1 MKKTLWLTTGLALLA
16 YGQTA
21 LALTPKEIIQ
31 KVDKRDD
38 GETSI
43 SEMTMILID
52 EKDQQRV
59 RKLKGFRKDYGE
71 DKKSLNFFLE
81 PADVKNTSFLSF
93 DWDDPS
99 KEDDSWLY
107 LPALRKVKRIA
118 AGNKKDSF
126 MGTDFSY
133 HDMNGMEVEDW
144 DYQMIKESD
153 TLDGQDCWVIG
164 SVPKKE
170 KAEAVIQDT
179 GYLKRLAWVRK
190 DNFVVIQAK
199 IWVKKGEKIK
209 ILRATEIE
217 QFQGIWTAKKLEMST
232 YVQNKR
238 EHSTL
243 LLFDNLKYNEGV
255 DDGLFTTARMEKGL

>member
-1 MKKTLWLTTGLALLA
+1 MNKTLWLITGLALFA
-16 YGQTA
+16 YSHTA
-21 LALTPKEIIQ
+21 LALTPKEIVQ

-38 GETSI
+38 GNTSI

-52 EKDQQRV
+52 EQEQQRV
-59 RKLKGFRKDYGE
+59 RKLKGFRKDYGD

-81 PADVKNTSFLSF
+81 PADVKNTVFLSF

-133 HDMNGMEVEDW
+133 HDMNGLEIEDW
-144 DYQMIKESD
+144 DYQLIKEAD

-164 SVPKKE
+164 STPKKA
-170 KAEAVIQDT
+170 KAQVVIKDT
-179 GYLKRLAWVRK
+179 GYVKRLAWIRK
-190 DNFVVIQAK
+190 DIFMAIQAK

-209 ILRATEIE
+209 ILRATEIT
-217 QFQGIWTAKKLEMST
+217 QVQGLWTAKKVEMST

-238 EHSTL
+238 EHSTV
-243 LLFDNLKYNEGV
+243 LLFDNIKYNEGV
-255 DDGLFTTARMEKGL
+255 EDDLFSTTRMEKGL